1 MTFELDIKKAL
12 RCGGEEFLLSA
23 RFTSEDRAIVLFG
36 PSGSGKTLTLQA
48 IAGMLTP
55 DEGYIRINGTTL
67 FDADNSINIPT
78 RKRRVGYVFQNYA
91 LFPHLTVRE
100 NIGFG
105 LKPLLG
111 NISDENREHVQGL
124 VATFGLERV
133 AGQKPSA
140 LSGGQQQRAAL
151 ARALAPSP
159 DILLLDEPF
168 SALDQPLRIR
178 MREELSSTLQQFDIP
193 MILVTHDSDEVESFA
208 QSVAVY
214 RNGLVESVHSAQDI
228 ARSGRDIGE
237 TVRQKAAEFYP

>member
-23 RFTSEDRAIVLFG
+23 RFTTEDRAIVLFG

-67 FDADNSINIPT
+67 FDADNCINIPT

-111 NISDENREHVQGL
+111 NISDENRERVQEL

>member
-1 MTFELDIKKAL
+1 MTFELDIKKVL

-23 RFTSEDRAIVLFG
+23 CFTTEDHSLVLFG

-55 DEGYIRINGTTL
+55 DDGHIRINGKTL
-67 FDADNSINIPT
+67 FDAAHGINIPT
-78 RKRRVGYVFQNYA
+78 RHRRVGYVFQNYA

-111 NISDENREHVQGL
+111 SLSEKSNERVQEL
-124 VATFGLERV
+124 VTTFGLDKV

-178 MREELSSTLQQFDIP
+178 MREELSNTLKQFSIP

-208 QSVAVY
+208 HSVAVY
-214 RNGLVESVHSAQDI
+214 RNGQVESVHSAESM
-228 ARSGRDIGE
+228 AHTGKDIGE
-237 TVRQKAAEFYP
+237 TVRRKAAEFYM

>member
-23 RFTSEDRAIVLFG
+23 RFTTEDRAIVLFG

-67 FDADNSINIPT
+67 FDADNCINIPT

-111 NISDENREHVQGL
+111 NISDENRERVQEL

-237 TVRQKAAEFYP
+237 TVRQKAAEFYM